1 VSTPADLDDRFL
13 WVSRAN
19 VMLFG
24 AAMLAGL
31 VLHLASP
38 HSVLSVRLLQA
49 GLVLLMAAPA
59 LRILIA
65 VAERIRRRDWVFVL
79 MTVIVVIELGIVLW
93 RAASR

>member
-1 VSTPADLDDRFL
+1 MSTPTDLDERFL

-24 AAMLAGL
+24 AAMVAGL

-38 HSVLSVRLLQA
+38 YGVLSVRLLQA

-59 LRILIA
+59 LRILTA

-79 MTVIVVIELGIVLW
+79 MTAIVVVELGIVLW
-93 RAASR
+93 RAATR

>member
-1 VSTPADLDDRFL
+1 VSRPADLDERLL
-13 WVSRAN
+13 WVSRTN
-19 VMLFG
+19 VVLFG
-24 AAMLAGL
+24 AAMAAGL

-38 HSVLSVRLLQA
+38 YGVLSVRLLQA

-65 VAERIRRRDWVFVL
+65 VVERIRRGDWVFVL
-79 MTVIVVIELGIVLW
+79 MTAIVVVELGIVLW